1 MALSLQQQA
10 KWWGIGLIVALVFLW
25 FVADSL
31 APFILGA
38 AIAYLLDPIADKL
51 ESWGASRLISTILIS
66 VAGVFLVL
74 LVSILIIPILV
85 EQIQAFIRTV
95 PDLFSSLVG
104 FLKQNFPKIFEPGS
118 NISQTL
124 LSFQETLSSKTGDLL
139 NGILSRSLAV
149 VDFIMLLVVAP
160 VVAFYLLLDWD
171 RMIAVINTWI
181 PREHAAV
188 VQKLSGEI
196 NNVLAGFVRG
206 QMTVGAIL
214 GIFYAIALA
223 IVGLQF
229 GIVVGLIAGAL
240 TFIPYVGSLVGGVT
254 SIGLALFQFWDDP
267 VWIGV
272 VAAIFVFGQ
281 IIEGNF
287 LTPKLVGNSVG
298 LHPVWLMF
306 ALYAFGSLFGFAG
319 MLIAVPAAACIG
331 VLGRFGLQNYLQS
344 KLYLGADTD
353 IEIVENDDPDAIGAD
368 EQIEPEVNDQA

>member
-240 TFIPYVGSLVGGVT
+240 TFIPYVGSLVGGAT

-353 IEIVENDDPDAIGAD
+353 IDIVENDDLDAISAD